1 RSILQ
6 SMASSITNA
15 PSAVNCPS
23 YVGLR
28 APQRTFNLCVP
39 QPATKS
45 FPPRLFVVRASDSE
59 FEAAVVAGKVPSAPP
74 VPPKPAA
81 PVGTPV
87 VPSLPLHRRPRRN
100 RRSPALRSAFQE
112 TSISPANF
120 VYPLFIHE
128 GEEDTPIGAMPGC
141 YRLGWRHGLVEEVA
155 KARDVGVNSIVL
167 FPKIPDALKS
177 PTGDEA
183 YNENGLVPRTIR
195 LLKDKYPDLVI
206 YTDVALDPY
215 SSDGHD
221 GIVREDDNKEHKKRI
236 GVIMNDET
244 VHQLCKQAVAQAQAG
259 ADVVSPSDM
268 MDGRV
273 GALRAAL
280 DAEGFQHVSIM
291 SYTAKYASS
300 FYGPFREALDS
311 NPRFGDK
318 KTYQMNPANYREALT
333 EMREDESEGADILLV
348 KPGLPYLDIIRLLR
362 DNSPLPIAAYQVSG
376 EYAMIKAAGALKMI
390 DEEKVMMESLMCLRR
405 AGADIILTYS
415 ALQAAR
421 CLCGEKR

>member
-1 RSILQ
+1 
-6 SMASSITNA
+6 MACTTT
-15 PSAVNCPS
+15 V
-23 YVGLR
+23 VGLR
-28 APQRTFNLCVP
+28 PNLKSIN
-39 QPATKS
+39 ATTTGCSIKLSSSRSGRSQMVIKASGEHDVAKKS
-45 FPPRLFVVRASDSE
+45 GKSIQQC
-59 FEAAVVAGKVPSAPP
+59 EADVVAGNAPEAPP
-74 VPPKPAA
+74 VPRKPAA
-81 PVGTPV
+81 PPGTPV
-87 VPSLPLHRRPRRN
+87 IPSFSLKSRPRRN
-100 RRSPALRSAFQE
+100 RRSPVLRAAFQE
-112 TSISPANF
+112 TYLSPSHF

-141 YRLGWRHGLVEEVA
+141 YRLGWRHGLLEEVA

-167 FPKIPDALKS
+167 FPKVPDALKT

-183 YNENGLVPRTIR
+183 YNEDGLVPRAIR

-221 GIVREDDNKEHKKRI
+221 GIVRED

-244 VHQLCKQAVAQAQAG
+244 VHQLCKQAVAQARAG
-259 ADVVSPSDM
+259 ADVISPSDM

-273 GALRAAL
+273 GAIREAL
-280 DAEGFQHVSIM
+280 DDEGFQDVSIM
-291 SYTAKYASS
+291 SYTAKYASA

-318 KTYQMNPANYREALT
+318 KTYQMNPANYREALIET
-333 EMREDESEGADILLV
+333 YADEDEGADILLV
-348 KPGLPYLDIIRLLR
+348 KPGLPYLDVIRLLR
-362 DNSPLPIAAYQVSG
+362 DRSSLPIAAYQVSG
-376 EYAMIKAAGALKMI
+376 EYSMIKAGGVLKMI

-405 AGADIILTYS
+405 AGADIILTYF
-415 ALQAAR
+415 ALQAGR

>member
-1 RSILQ
+1 
-6 SMASSITNA
+6 MASTF
-15 PSAVNCPS
+15 VNVGPIKGLD
-23 YVGLR
+23 YVGFRPSRPLKLNSGRTQFDPRPLR
-28 APQRTFNLCVP
+28 
-39 QPATKS
+39 
-45 FPPRLFVVRASDSE
+45 RLIVRAADGDGQVGKTRMSDAE
-59 FEAAVVAGKVPSAPP
+59 CEAAVVAGNVPQAPP
-74 VPPKPAA
+74 APPKPAPPA
-81 PVGTPV
+81 GTPV
-87 VPSLPLHRRPRRN
+87 VPLLPLSRRPRRN
-100 RRSPALRSAFQE
+100 RRSPALRAAFQE
-112 TSISPANF
+112 TSLSPANF

-128 GEEDTPIGAMPGC
+128 AGQEDTPIGAMPGC

-167 FPKIPDALKS
+167 FPKIPDALKNA
-177 PTGDEA
+177 TGDEA
-183 YNENGLVPRTIR
+183 YNNDGLVPRSIR
-195 LLKDKYPDLVI
+195 LLKDKFPDLVI

-221 GIVREDDNKEHKKRI
+221 GIVRED

-244 VHQLCKQAVAQAQAG
+244 VHQLCKQAVSQARAG

-273 GALRAAL
+273 GAIRTAL
-280 DAEGFQHVSIM
+280 DAEGFHHVSIM

-318 KTYQMNPANYREALT
+318 KTYQMNPANYREAVI
-333 EMREDESEGADILLV
+333 EAGEDESEGADILLV

-362 DNSPLPIAAYQVSG
+362 DSSSLPIAAYQVSG
-376 EYAMIKAAGALKMI
+376 EYSMIKAGGALKMI
-390 DEEKVMMESLMCLRR
+390 DEEKVMLESLMCLRR
-405 AGADIILTYS
+405 AGADVILTYF

-421 CLCGEKR
+421 SLCGEKS